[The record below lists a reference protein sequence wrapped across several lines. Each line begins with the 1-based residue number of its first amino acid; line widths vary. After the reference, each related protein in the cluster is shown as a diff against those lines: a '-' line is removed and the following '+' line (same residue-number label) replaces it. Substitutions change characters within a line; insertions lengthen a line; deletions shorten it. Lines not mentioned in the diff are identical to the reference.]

1 MRLLRQTN
9 NPQLVQ
15 RLAPMQPGEA
25 EAARRA
31 RSLWASLA
39 QSFDTQPQPLLQVNT
54 YCAASHALQWL
65 CQSTLHSGKAGIH
78 SCRAVTVSQGC

>member
-1 MRLLRQTN
+1 MRAQLLRQTN

-15 RLAPMQPGEA
+15 RLAPMQAGEA

-39 QSFDTQPQPLLQVNT
+39 QNMDARSQPLLQVGCLLP
-54 YCAASHALQWL
+54 YCS
-65 CQSTLHSGKAGIH
+65 
-78 SCRAVTVSQGC
+78 